1 MKRISLVFSIMS
13 LFLLPTMVD
22 NNVHAQRS
30 KYTDNA
36 YDPVSELGYEKKLR
50 WADRLFE
57 SGSLYNAVEYY
68 RQLLKEQPRNPY
80 LVYQVAEGSWHLRD
94 YPIAADHYQYAY
106 SLAPAIYPDALFKYA
121 VMLKMQGKYD
131 EAIEQF
137 ERYLADNDRKLDK
150 KVLQRV
156 DTEIKGCIMGKNSLA
171 NPIPA
176 TVKNLGQNVNTAY
189 TELAP
194 YPLGDTAILFA
205 SMNANQIVDVEN
217 SQREDYVSRFK
228 VSHKFDEDRFGVVDT
243 FQWPLPFNDGEY
255 NDKRYH
261 VGNGSYSP
269 GGDMFFFTKCIESRD
284 NPLEMDCRIF
294 VAHFEGASWSR
305 PEELGFG
312 INDKNSSSTHPHMAK
327 IGKNQVLFFS
337 SNRALQSRGGYDIWY
352 SVYDER
358 QKRYRRPQNAGKQ
371 INTTGNEVTPFYNE
385 KEGVL
390 YFSSDGW
397 VGLGGYDIYAA
408 TGGPSRYE
416 SVRNL
421 GYPVNS
427 SADEMYYI
435 MDPVGK
441 PDAYLVSN
449 RVGAIPLT
457 NPTCCDDIW
466 RVQYEPHLLV
476 KGKVLNQ
483 KTNRP
488 VSEVVVKMVN
498 DQGDLKT
505 YNSESGDFEFQLL
518 RGHTYSFSAD
528 KQNFYASSSGTIS
541 TMDVK
546 RSDPDETLTVTIYV
560 DSITIDQEFE
570 LNSVY
575 YEFDKANLTP
585 ESEASL
591 NDLVKLM
598 NDNPSLEVEIYSY
611 TDGRGQ
617 DSYNLTLSQE
627 RAQAVVEYLIRKGVP
642 RGSLSAKGMGAT
654 NFVAPNTVDG
664 KDNPV
669 GRAENRRT
677 TFKIINDIPSKR
689 TIYDSSKPGTIGEQR
704 EFLEIDEED
713 TFDASGFGYPG
724 V

>member
-13 LFLLPTMVD
+13 LFLLPIVVQND
-22 NNVHAQRS
+22 AHAQRS

-68 RQLLKEQPRNPY
+68 KQLLRDQPRNPY

-94 YPIAADHYQYAY
+94 YPIAAEHYQYAY
-106 SLAPAIYPDALFKYA
+106 SLAPAVYPDALFKYA

-131 EAIEQF
+131 EAIENF
-137 ERYLADNDRKLDK
+137 ERYLSDNDRKLDK
-150 KVLQRV
+150 KILQRV
-156 DTEIKGCIMGKNSLA
+156 DTEIKGCIMGKKSLD

-194 YPLGDTAILFA
+194 YPLGDTALLFA

-217 SQREDYVSRFK
+217 SKREDYVSRFK

-294 VAHFEGASWSR
+294 VSHFEGAAWTR

-327 IGKNQVLFFS
+327 IGKNQILFFS
-337 SNRALQSRGGYDIWY
+337 SNRTLQGRGGYDIWY

-371 INTTGNEVTPFYNE
+371 INTTGNEVTPYYNE

-408 TGGPSRYE
+408 QGGPSRYE

-421 GYPVNS
+421 GYPINS

-449 RVGAIPLT
+449 RIGSIPLT

-483 KTNRP
+483 KTNQP
-488 VSEVVVKMVN
+488 VSEVVVKMVDN
-498 DQGDLKT
+498 QGGLKT
-505 YNSESGDFEFQLL
+505 YNSEDGNFEFQLL

-541 TMDVK
+541 TMEVK
-546 RSDPDETLTVTIYV
+546 RSDPDETLRVTIYM
-560 DSITIDQEFE
+560 DSIAIDEEFE

-575 YEFDKANLTP
+575 YEYDKADLTP

-591 NDLVKLM
+591 NDLAKLM

-611 TDGRGQ
+611 TDGRG
-617 DSYNLTLSQE
+617 DDAYNLKLSQE
-627 RAQAVVEYLIRKGVP
+627 RAQSVVDYLVRRGVP
-642 RGSLSAKGMGAT
+642 RSSLTARGMGAT

-677 TFKIINDIPSKR
+677 TFKIINDVPTKR

-704 EFLEIDEED
+704 EFLDIEEED